1 MSVKPKQVFVV
12 HTPFGFDYV
21 EANRV
26 DILSCGALQFVFERF
41 RERIICCTF
50 ATGSWRSFHFSHYP
64 ISHSSELD
72 VRPKAKDPES
82 IARLV
87 RSKNEIEGTQQ
98 NTHQP

>member
-26 DILSCGALQFVFERF
+26 DILPCGTLQFVFERF
-41 RERIICCTF
+41 RERIICCAF

-64 ISHSSELD
+64 SELD
-72 VRPKAKDPES
+72 VQPKAKDPERV
-82 IARLV
+82 ARLV
-87 RSKNEIEGTQQ
+87 RSKSEIEGTQSS
-98 NTHQP
+98 HQS